1 MAHKEDINK
10 AAQLIY
16 RSRKIIAFTG
26 AGVSAESGIST
37 YRDPGGL
44 WDLYPEGGSGGILS
58 VILNHP
64 EDAPGI
70 LRGFLKRLKEAR
82 PNPGHLAL
90 VELEKMGYLTGVITQ
105 NIDNLHKD
113 AGNSNVY
120 TLHGNLFRFRCL
132 ACNSKKMYD
141 RDEYFTMMEGVLNR
155 FNKFNLSEL
164 LDLFPRCECG
174 GNIRPDFVAFGEPV
188 QDFQDAM
195 SMADASDLMFV
206 LGTSGVVYPAA
217 SIPVSAKSKGALLIE
232 INPEKSSLT
241 AECDFYIRGKTGV
254 QLPLIV
260 KALKTLLSS

>member
-10 AAQLIY
+10 AARLIY
-16 RSRKIIAFTG
+16 SSRKIVAFTG

-44 WDLYPEGGSGGILS
+44 WNLYPEGSSGGILS

-64 EDAPGI
+64 EDAPKI
-70 LRGFLKRLKEAR
+70 LRVFIQRLKEAI

-90 VELEKMGYLTGVITQ
+90 VELEKMDYLKGIITQ
-105 NIDNLHKD
+105 NIDNLHKE
-113 AGNSNVY
+113 AGNSIVY

-141 RDEYFTMMEGVLNR
+141 RDEYFTMIEGVLSR
-155 FNKFNLSEL
+155 FNKFNLFKL

-174 GNIRPDFVAFGEPV
+174 GNLRPDFVAFGEPV
-188 QDFQDAM
+188 QDFQEAIF
-195 SMADASDLMFV
+195 MADASDLMLV

-217 SIPVSAKSKGALLIE
+217 SIPISAKSKGAILIE

-260 KALKTLLSS
+260 KALKTLLNS